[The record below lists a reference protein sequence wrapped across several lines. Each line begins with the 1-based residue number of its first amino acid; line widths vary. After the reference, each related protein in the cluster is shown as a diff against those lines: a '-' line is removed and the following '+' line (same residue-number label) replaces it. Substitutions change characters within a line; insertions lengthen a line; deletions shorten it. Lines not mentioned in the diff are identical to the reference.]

1 MGLGLTISKMILQ
14 QLGGMIEVESKEG
27 VGSKFFFTIPLNQE
41 QVDQDYLKESYNV
54 SSLDGSEYQSDNE
67 APAEESKS

>member
-14 QLGGMIEVESKEG
+14 QLGGMIDVESKEG

>member
-14 QLGGMIEVESKEG
+14 QLGGMIDVESKEG

-41 QVDQDYLKESYNV
+41 QVDQDCLKESHNV

>member
-14 QLGGMIEVESKEG
+14 QLGGMIDVESKEG

-41 QVDQDYLKESYNV
+41 QVDQDFLKESYNV